1 MDSKNLSLEGLIF
14 ETVKLSVENH
24 IMHIVLNRPEKK
36 NAINLIMANEINFS
50 LAFAAQE
57 LSLIHI

>member
-14 ETVKLSVENH
+14 ETIKLSVENH

-36 NAINLIMANEINFS
+36 NDINTIMANEINFS
-50 LAFAAQE
+50 LEFQRPE
-57 LSLIHI
+57 LFG